1 MVDWQDLLLRYGA
14 VIFFTIPAAYMAKE
28 SIRHREMQRKYE
40 SFHINFAAV
49 NNFFSDME
57 KDARN
62 QLQTELAKHLLIS
75 KESLSDNAG
84 DVGLYENQ
92 QKIIELL
99 TKLVD
104 KKISG

>member
-1 MVDWQDLLLRYGA
+1 M
-14 VIFFTIPAAYMAKE
+14 TKE

-40 SFHINFAAV
+40 SFHINFATV

-57 KDARN
+57 KEARN

-75 KESLSDNAG
+75 KESLSDNSN
-84 DVGLYENQ
+84 DIGLYENQ

-99 TKLVD
+99 TKLID